1 MCASCLHRKENNI
14 SSENKNLK
22 SITNHGLWI
31 LLCGNTPDLLCH
43 VSQMYAS
50 THRDKR
56 TLGDFENKPSI
67 SLQEVFGRCQKNN
80 LLPHFLPDVQLH
92 FAFLQFRMV
101 YITHCWYKWF
111 WHWLIIF
118 KNRMT
123 KLLETHHMMVTLLSS
138 F

>member
-14 SSENKNLK
+14 SSENKKLK

-56 TLGDFENKPSI
+56 TLGDFENELSI
-67 SLQEVFGRCQKNN
+67 SLQEVFGRCQKK
-80 LLPHFLPDVQLH
+80 
-92 FAFLQFRMV
+92 QFV
-101 YITHCWYKWF
+101 A
-111 WHWLIIF
+111 
-118 KNRMT
+118 
-123 KLLETHHMMVTLLSS
+123 S
-138 F
+138 FSAGCATTFCVPTV